1 VLSMRYR
8 QQLASKT
15 SVRKVPGSIATHA
28 VCYIIMEKVKMNLCC
43 HLTTDQLKFETH
55 SSPETSCVLNM
66 SEVMDN
72 LQDACGVKNAHICIK
87 SC

>member
-1 VLSMRYR
+1 MPSMRNR

-28 VCYIIMEKVKMNLCC
+28 GCYIKEKVKLSLCC
-43 HLTTDQLKFETH
+43 KLTTDQPKFETH
-55 SSPETSCVLNM
+55 SSPETPYILNM

>member
-1 VLSMRYR
+1 MRCR
-8 QQLASKT
+8 QQLARKT

-28 VCYIIMEKVKMNLCC
+28 ASYIMEKVKTNVCC
-43 HLTTDQLKFETH
+43 KLTTDQLKFETH
-55 SSPETSCVLNM
+55 SSPETPYILNM

-72 LQDACGVKNAHICIK
+72 LQDACGVKNAHISIK